1 MYFYEIKNFKSIK
14 LNFQIKGPGINGMPI
29 LLYAPYVN
37 NVTISIDMSIFTSPE
52 LIYNLT
58 VYVGVDSVCGI
69 KLYSKDIA

>member
-1 MYFYEIKNFKSIK
+1 
-14 LNFQIKGPGINGMPI
+14 MPI

-58 VYVGVDSVCGI
+58 VYVGVDSICGI
-69 KLYSKDIA
+69 KLYSKDIAWLNYLL